1 MAVPVKGMLFEYGL
15 SVPPLALIFDFNPQQ
30 ISRSRTVTIKMGE
43 APGNRT
49 GYDFLS
55 PLDTPRVAQGVE
67 QAAESFSIDI
77 LLDATD
83 KMNEGD
89 PIAAAFGV
97 QPQIDTLRSMV
108 EPKSQGPMGLQT
120 LAALAGGGGGGGGG
134 RAFERQETASVLIF
148 AWGLQL
154 MPVFLTG
161 VTQKEALHLPNLLPY
176 RAEMGLTMQVIESN
190 NPFSNAEK
198 VRQTAMTALNAA
210 TGF

>member
-1 MAVPVKGMLFEYGL
+1 MAVATKGVLFEYGL
-15 SVPPLALIFDFNPQQ
+15 SIPPLALVFDFNPQS
-30 ISRSRTVTIKMGE
+30 ISRSRSVTIKTGD

-55 PLDTPRVAQGVE
+55 PLETSRVAQGVE
-67 QAAESFSIDI
+67 LAAEGFSIDI

-83 KMNEGD
+83 QMANGD
-89 PIAAAFGV
+89 AIAGQFGV

-108 EPKSQGPMGLQT
+108 EPKAQGPLGVQT
-120 LAALAGGGGGGGGG
+120 LSSLGIGGA

-148 AWGLQL
+148 AWGIQL
-154 MPVFLTG
+154 IPIFLTG
-161 VTQKEALHLPNLLPY
+161 VSQKEALHLPNLMPY
-176 RAEMGLTMQVIESN
+176 RAEMSLTMQVIESN
-190 NPFSNAEK
+190 NPFTLADK

>member
-1 MAVPVKGMLFEYGL
+1 MAVATKGVLFEYGL
-15 SVPPLALIFDFNPQQ
+15 SIPPLALVFDFNPQS
-30 ISRSRTVTIKMGE
+30 ISRSRTVTIKTGD

-55 PLDTPRVAQGVE
+55 PLETTRVAQGVE
-67 QAAESFSIDI
+67 LAAEGFSVDI

-83 KMNEGD
+83 RMDAGD
-89 PIAAAFGV
+89 EVAAMFGV

-108 EPKSQGPMGLQT
+108 EPKSQGPGGLQT
-120 LAALAGGGGGGGGG
+120 LSSLGIGGA

-154 MPVFLTG
+154 LPVFLTG
-161 VTQKEALHLPNLLPY
+161 VTQKEALHLPNLMPY

-190 NPFSNAEK
+190 NPFTMADK

>member
-83 KMNEGD
+83 KMNDGD
-89 PIAAAFGV
+89 PIAAAFDI

-108 EPKSQGPMGLQT
+108 EPKAQGPMGLQT
-120 LAALAGGGGGGGGG
+120 LAALGGGGGGGG

-176 RAEMGLTMQVIESN
+176 RAEMSLAMQVIESN

>member
-1 MAVPVKGMLFEYGL
+1 MAVATKGALFEYGL
-15 SVPPLALIFDFNPQQ
+15 TIPPLALVFDFNPQT
-30 ISRSRTVTIKMGE
+30 ISRSRSVTIKMGD

-55 PLDTPRVAQGVE
+55 PLETSRVAQGVE
-67 QAAESFSIDI
+67 LAAETFSVDI

-83 KMNEGD
+83 RMDEGD
-89 PIAAAFGV
+89 PVAALFGV

-108 EPKSQGPMGLQT
+108 EPKAQGPAGLKT
-120 LAALAGGGGGGGGG
+120 LASLGVGGP

-154 MPVFLTG
+154 LPVFLTG
-161 VTQKEALHLPNLLPY
+161 VTQKEALHLPNLMPY
-176 RAEMGLTMQVIESN
+176 RAEMSLTMQVIESN
-190 NPFSNAEK
+190 NPFTMADK

>member
-1 MAVPVKGMLFEYGL
+1 MAVATRGVLFEYGL
-15 SVPPLALIFDFNPQQ
+15 SIPPLALVFDFNPQS
-30 ISRSRTVTIKMGE
+30 ISRSRTVTIKTGD

-55 PLDTPRVAQGVE
+55 PLETTRVAQGVE
-67 QAAESFSIDI
+67 LAAEGFSVDI

-83 KMNEGD
+83 RMDAGD
-89 PIAAAFGV
+89 DVAAMFGV

-108 EPKSQGPMGLQT
+108 EPKSQGPGGLQT
-120 LAALAGGGGGGGGG
+120 LSSLGIGGA

-154 MPVFLTG
+154 LPVFLTG
-161 VTQKEALHLPNLLPY
+161 VTQKEALHLPNLMPY

-190 NPFSNAEK
+190 NPFTMADK

>member
-15 SVPPLALIFDFNPQQ
+15 SLPPLALVFDFNPQQ

-67 QAAESFSIDI
+67 QAAEGFSVDI

-83 KMNEGD
+83 RMNEGD

-108 EPKSQGPMGLQT
+108 EPKAQGPGGLQT
-120 LAALAGGGGGGGGG
+120 LAALGGGS
-134 RAFERQETASVLIF
+134 RAFERQRTASVLIF
-148 AWGLQL
+148 AWGVQL
-154 MPVFLTG
+154 LPVFLTG

-210 TGF
+210 GGF